1 MKLLLGSLALS
12 AACLLSSPVKNILL
26 IVSDDLRADALGCYG
41 NVIAHTPHIDQLAK
55 EGTLFENAYCQGTW
69 CAPSRASFMRG
80 RYRGGREITWGEH
93 FQKHGYSS
101 ARVGK
106 IFHMRVPGDII
117 AGTDGLDEPA
127 CWTHQFN
134 ITGKE
139 AHTPGKYACLN
150 LNHFTTELEGRES
163 TRMPNRMFVTVKCQG
178 DGTDQPDWKSATQ
191 SMKLLERFRMQNEP
205 FFLAVGL
212 IRPHYPN
219 VAPSRYFDL
228 YPHSEM
234 KLPAVPDND
243 WQDMPKAAVSHSNSM
258 HFGIDQF
265 PENQK
270 RMWSGYLATVTYM
283 DEQVGRILN
292 ALKNLEL
299 DTKTAVFFT
308 SDHGYL
314 LGEHHFWQKS
324 NLREEVTRV
333 PLIIRSP
340 MMNPGTTNSIVELAD
355 MFPTACELSGLPI
368 PSSVQGRSL
377 LPLLRNPLVKVRNSA
392 LSFVKQGT
400 SMRNARWSYMRYED
414 GSEELYD
421 MSKDPKQ
428 LTNLANSIDAGN
440 LMSEIRSA
448 FDTRITEI
456 R

>member
-1 MKLLLGSLALS
+1 
-12 AACLLSSPVKNILL
+12 
-26 IVSDDLRADALGCYG
+26 
-41 NVIAHTPHIDQLAK
+41 
-55 EGTLFENAYCQGTW
+55 
-69 CAPSRASFMRG
+69 
-80 RYRGGREITWGEH
+80 
-93 FQKHGYSS
+93 
-101 ARVGK
+101 
-106 IFHMRVPGDII
+106 
-117 AGTDGLDEPA
+117 
-127 CWTHQFN
+127 
-134 ITGKE
+134 
-139 AHTPGKYACLN
+139 
-150 LNHFTTELEGRES
+150 
-163 TRMPNRMFVTVKCQG
+163 
-178 DGTDQPDWKSATQ
+178 
-191 SMKLLERFRMQNEP
+191 
-205 FFLAVGL
+205 
-212 IRPHYPN
+212 
-219 VAPSRYFDL
+219 
-228 YPHSEM
+228 M

-377 LPLLRNPLVKVRNSA
+377 LPLLQNPLVKVRNSA